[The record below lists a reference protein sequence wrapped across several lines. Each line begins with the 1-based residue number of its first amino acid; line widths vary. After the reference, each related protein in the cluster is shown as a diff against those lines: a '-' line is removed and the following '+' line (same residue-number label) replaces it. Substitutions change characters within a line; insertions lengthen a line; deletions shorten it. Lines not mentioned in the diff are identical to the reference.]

1 MSRLIRLGRDGN
13 LVLPPDVL
21 QHLPVGVDVMMS
33 VEVMEGGQVMLNP
46 VVDIETYSPERQ
58 QEFAETD
65 KMTEG
70 EAATVRQILAT
81 LP

>member
-46 VVDIETYSPERQ
+46 VVDIESYSPERQ
-58 QEFAETD
+58 QEFAEAD
-65 KMTEG
+65 QMTEG

>member
-65 KMTEG
+65 QMTEG